1 MLGPILELV
10 AIAVK
15 ERWKGRREQQAHGG
29 HRRAFDRVRPF
40 IRGQYVARAKATP
53 DERVHPD
60 VIDAALEAVLEDQ
73 RGAQQR

>member
-15 ERWKGRREQQAHGG
+15 ERWKGRRDQQAHGG
-29 HRRAFDRVRPF
+29 RRRAFDRVRPF
-40 IRGQYVARAKATP
+40 IRGQYVAWAKATP

-60 VIDAALEAVLEDQ
+60 VFGAALEAVLEDL
-73 RGAQQR
+73 RGAQHQ

>member
-29 HRRAFDRVRPF
+29 RRRAFDRVRPF
-40 IRGQYVARAKATP
+40 IRGQYVAWAKATP

-60 VIDAALEAVLEDQ
+60 VFGAALEAVLEDP
-73 RGAQQR
+73 RGAQHQ

>member
-15 ERWKGRREQQAHGG
+15 ERWNGRREQQAHGG
-29 HRRAFDRVRPF
+29 RRRAFDRVRPF
-40 IRGQYVARAKATP
+40 IRGQYVAWAKATP

-60 VIDAALEAVLEDQ
+60 VFGAALEAVLEDL
-73 RGAQQR
+73 RGAQHQ

>member
-29 HRRAFDRVRPF
+29 RRRAFDRVRPF
-40 IRGQYVARAKATP
+40 IRGQYVARAKAIP
-53 DERVHPD
+53 DKRVPPD
-60 VIDAALEAVLEDQ
+60 VFDAALEAVLEDL
-73 RGAQQR
+73 RGAQHR